1 MSKSDDSNLAMYRE
15 GFKDGWEAAK
25 KEFQKD
31 NTYVPDTTKPA
42 KTLDISWPDRPPP
55 EGWGIIYT
63 NSCRVCHISSSQ
75 LTHYVCNYPNC
86 PSKVTS

>member
-42 KTLDISWPDRPPP
+42 RTMDLQWPRDH
-55 EGWGIIYT
+55 GSWGIIYT
-63 NSCRVCHISSSQ
+63 NSCRVCHISSNQ
-75 LTHYVCNYPNC
+75 LTNYVCNYPNC